1 MQCQLLFRPK
11 EFDKEPANLCYL
23 LDMLSL
29 QVVPYFP
36 GLSSLCSWYQ
46 FLSAKGEISRKHACE
61 GRTVRTCYTG
71 HGLSCSKQG
80 DMVHASLWHRW
91 GYVLGQVQLNSHVQL
106 ALIVGLLLHVI
117 KEDMS
122 CHGNQT

>member
-11 EFDKEPANLCYL
+11 EFDKEPENLCYV

-36 GLSSLCSWYQ
+36 GLSSSCSWHQ
-46 FLSAKGEISRKHACE
+46 FLNTKGKISRKHACE
-61 GRTVRTCYTG
+61 GRTISTCYTC

-80 DMVHASLWHRW
+80 EHGSCIFVAKVMSLAKSSLIPMSSFPYCGLTATCNKR
-91 GYVLGQVQLNSHVQL
+91 GYELPW
-106 ALIVGLLLHVI
+106 
-117 KEDMS
+117 
-122 CHGNQT
+122 

>member
-11 EFDKEPANLCYL
+11 EFDKEPTNLCYV

-36 GLSSLCSWYQ
+36 GLSSLRSWQQ
-46 FLSAKGEISRKHACE
+46 FLSAKGEILRKHACE
-61 GRTVRTCYTG
+61 ERTISTCYTG

-80 DMVHASLWHRW
+80 ERGSCIFVAGLMSLAK
-91 GYVLGQVQLNSHVQL
+91 STKSS
-106 ALIVGLLLHVI
+106 LIP
-117 KEDMS
+117 MS
-122 CHGNQT
+122 S

>member
-11 EFDKEPANLCYL
+11 EFDKELANLCYV

-36 GLSSLCSWYQ
+36 GLSSLCSWQQ
-46 FLSAKGEISRKHACE
+46 FLSAKGEISRKHAFE
-61 GRTVRTCYTG
+61 GRTISTCYTG

-80 DMVHASLWHRW
+80 DMVHASLWLH
-91 GYVLGQVQLNSHVQL
+91 VLGQVQLNSHVQL
-106 ALIVGLLLHVI
+106 ALIVG
-117 KEDMS
+117 
-122 CHGNQT
+122 

>member
-11 EFDKEPANLCYL
+11 EFDKEPENLCYV

-36 GLSSLCSWYQ
+36 GLSSLCSGHQ
-46 FLSAKGEISRKHACE
+46 FLRAKGEISRKHACE
-61 GRTVRTCYTG
+61 GRTISTCYTG

-80 DMVHASLWHRW
+80 EHGLCIFLAGLMSLAK
-91 GYVLGQVQLNSHVQL
+91 ST
-106 ALIVGLLLHVI
+106 
-117 KEDMS
+117 KS
-122 CHGNQT
+122 S